1 MTLADAGLWLM
12 ALSVLAS
19 AGFDLRTFE
28 IPDTI
33 TVLIIIGAVLFGL
46 GTPGFDWASHAA
58 AGGAFFAFGLLA
70 FARGWLGGGDVK
82 VMTGCA
88 CWATLGTL
96 AAQVV
101 LIAIAG
107 GVLALVLMLLRRGWC
122 RWGPICPMPWA
133 LPAAWRCGAGG
144 SCRCPDRRGPVAR
157 LLRHQFDIS
166 QPPNCHLTVTMP

>member
-58 AGGAFFAFGLLA
+58 AGRAFFAFGLLA

-107 GVLALVLMLLRRGWC
+107 GVLALVLMLLRRGLAVAGVTGDNAP
-122 RWGPICPMPWA
+122 RLVQVGA
-133 LPAAWRCGAGG
+133 DLPYAVGIAGGMAVWAWRFL
-144 SCRCPDRRGPVAR
+144 PLP
-157 LLRHQFDIS
+157 
-166 QPPNCHLTVTMP
+166 

>member
-1 MTLADAGLWLM
+1 MGLAGAGLLLM
-12 ALSVLAS
+12 ALAVLAS
-19 AGFDLRTFE
+19 AAFDLRTFE

-58 AGGAFFAFGLLA
+58 AGGLFFAFGLLA

-88 CWATLGTL
+88 CWATLGSL
-96 AAQVV
+96 AEQVV

-107 GVLALVLMLLRRGWC
+107 GGLAIILIMLRRSLAMAGVTGEDAP
-122 RWGPICPMPWA
+122 RLVRVGA
-133 LPAAWRCGAGG
+133 HLPYAVAIAAGMTIW
-144 SCRCPDRRGPVAR
+144 SF
-157 LLRHQFDIS
+157 RHL
-166 QPPNCHLTVTMP
+166 PLP